1 MYRILGILMMSGDAT
16 SNPKHLLAMT
26 LVKFAKKTSLSPLG
40 AGDERL
46 IAQKLGGVGSDI
58 PPASL
63 MP

>member
-1 MYRILGILMMSGDAT
+1 MMSGDAT